1 MTIYSDLMS
10 KRLERNRNAVDKLQK
25 SEYIIGKVSMIE
37 DALKDLG
44 ATVRFEN
51 SYVNISSNYGQKKK
65 PDFKEIKI
73 LLDEAIF
80 SDPRLESNS
89 DENYGGNWKYIRVKD
104 THNGVV
110 YNIDVNMD
118 AVKCKKVEVGRKV
131 RTVED
136 VEYRWEC
143 E

>member
-10 KRLERNRNAVDKLQK
+10 KQLERNRNSVDKLHK
-25 SEYIIGKVSMIE
+25 AEYIIGRVTMIE
-37 DALKDLG
+37 DALKELG

-51 SYVNISSNYGQKKK
+51 SCVNISSSLSETKK
-65 PDFKEIKI
+65 PEFKQIKI
-73 LLDEAIF
+73 LLDDVIF
-80 SDPRLESNS
+80 SDPRLEVAS
-89 DENYGGNWKYIRVKD
+89 DNNYGGNWKYIRVKD
-104 THNGVV
+104 TNNGGT
-110 YNIDVNMD
+110 YNIDINMD

>member
-10 KRLERNRNAVDKLQK
+10 KRLEANRVAVDSLFKA
-25 SEYIIGKVSMIE
+25 EYIISKVSIIE
-37 DALKDLG
+37 QDLKSIG

-51 SYVNISSNYGQKKK
+51 SCVNIGRDYAKKDK

-80 SDPRLESNS
+80 SDKRLETSVE
-89 DENYGGNWKYIRVKD
+89 DGTAWKFIRVKD
-104 THNGVV
+104 SHNGGS
-110 YNIDVNMD
+110 YNIDINMD
-118 AVKCKKVEVGRKV
+118 AVKCKKVEVK
-131 RTVED
+131 RTLREVED

>member
-10 KRLERNRNAVDKLQK
+10 KRLEDNRKAVDKLQK

-51 SYVNISSNYGQKKK
+51 SCVNISGNYGSKKK
-65 PDFKEIKI
+65 PEFKTIKI
-73 LLDEAIF
+73 LLDEVIF
-80 SDPRLESNS
+80 SDPRLESTS
-89 DENYGGNWKYIRVKD
+89 DDNYGGNWKYISVKD
-104 THNGVV
+104 THNGVT
-110 YNIDVNMD
+110 YNIDINMNS
-118 AVKCKKVEVGRKV
+118 VECKKVEVGRKV